1 LSGLHRDKSRIAE
14 GLPIPL
20 CTPKEEP
27 DKSISF
33 KGAEI
38 AQWLNGFL
46 VAEGRI
52 SKSHGEKCL
61 RFNCQNGHNFF
72 LPLQHVEE
80 THRIL
85 ENAN

>member
-1 LSGLHRDKSRIAE
+1 
-14 GLPIPL
+14 
-20 CTPKEEP
+20 
-27 DKSISF
+27 
-33 KGAEI
+33 
-38 AQWLNGFL
+38 L